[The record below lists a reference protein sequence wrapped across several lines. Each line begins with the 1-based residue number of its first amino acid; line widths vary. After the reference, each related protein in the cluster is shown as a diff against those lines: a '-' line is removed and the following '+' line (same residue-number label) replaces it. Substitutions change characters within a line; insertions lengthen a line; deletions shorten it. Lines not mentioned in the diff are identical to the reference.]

1 MAALGHIAVGVAA
14 GRLATGTPGWKPA
27 LAFSALSLLPDL
39 DVIAFR
45 FGIPYAAP
53 LGHRGAT
60 HSFAFAALVGLL
72 AWVLFKHRRLALLAG
87 LVVASHPLL
96 DALTDGGLGVALLW
110 PLEGARYFAPWRP
123 LPVAPIG
130 LGMLSPRGLFVVA
143 TEAIAFAP
151 LWFYAWWPRRRSA
164 PAVPE

>member
-14 GRLATGTPGWKPA
+14 GRLATGGAGWRA
-27 LAFSALSLLPDL
+27 AVAFSALSLVPDL

-45 FGIPYAAP
+45 FGVPYAAP
-53 LGHRGAT
+53 FGHRGAT
-60 HSFAFAALVGLL
+60 HSFAFALLAGALVWLL
-72 AWVLFKHRRLALLAG
+72 VRERRAALLAA

-110 PLEGARYFAPWRP
+110 PLDDARHFAPWRP
-123 LPVAPIG
+123 LPVAPLG

-143 TEAIAFAP
+143 VEAVFFAP
-151 LWFYAWWPRRRSA
+151 LWLYAWWPRRRA
-164 PAVPE
+164 TPAVS